1 MNDLEYIR
9 ANLPQEEQLAQLAE
23 EATELA
29 QAALKYRRAL
39 DGTNPARIGSDGAY
53 ADLLGEVAD
62 VELSL
67 LALGIPRGKD
77 ESDFI
82 CRVMAEK
89 MIRWRQSL
97 AAASQKQSKENTHEE
112 KKNDQ
117 IADVTGHPAE

>member
-1 MNDLEYIR
+1 MSALEYISGC
-9 ANLPQEEQLAQLAE
+9 LPREELLAQLAE
-23 EATELA
+23 EAAELS

-97 AAASQKQSKENTHEE
+97 AARTQEQPKENAYEE
-112 KKNDQ
+112 KKND
-117 IADVTGHPAE
+117 